1 MPYIG
6 QGLTEGRRRAHN
18 FVATAGQTTFSAT
31 YDAGFI
37 DVYQNGILLTASDY
51 TATNGNTVV
60 LGVGA
65 SANDEITIIAHQ
77 IFSISDTVSAGQG
90 GSFGGAID
98 VTGNITTTGSL
109 RGPSSFTIDPATHGD
124 NTGTV
129 VIAGDLT
136 VNGTTTTINS
146 TTLTVDD
153 KNIIIASGTS
163 NSSTADGSGLT
174 IDLGSDGT
182 ATMTYTHAT
191 TSIDFNKDIKSTGA
205 KFADNAEARFGTGED
220 LRIFHDG
227 TNNIIRGMARPTW
240 IQTDNTIFLTK
251 NAASETMAKF
261 IGDGAVELYHN
272 NVKKFETTSD
282 GIDITGDLTL
292 TSTDAGSGVD
302 PTLTLYRNSASPNS
316 WDSTGEIVFKGRNDA
331 SQDVEYSRING
342 MIEDKT
348 DGTENGRIQFWNMRN
363 GTLQESI
370 YLDSWGNLHFKGDNA
385 RIIWNDLNG
394 TTYDAYLGWNNL
406 TAQRN
411 INFPDADG
419 TLVIADS
426 SGNVGIGTDNPS
438 ALQQNYIDSGSANLA
453 LRLTQNNSGQGIWME
468 FQPGNNTDDWQI
480 GANSA
485 GLAIY
490 NATDSRYDMVIKN
503 DGNVGIGTQSPEY
516 PLQVSGANVTSGG
529 GSATL
534 GIYDTGTAYNGTNPG
549 GGIAFRGK
557 YNNGGSLTNFATV
570 QGVKENTTDGN
581 YATALRFTTRA
592 NGGNLSEKMRID
604 SSGNVGIGM
613 TPSGYLT
620 NGYNLRL
627 YGGTQTYLAFNN
639 STHTTQVLGGFVI
652 GNDAGAARITQRENQ
667 PIIIATNDT
676 TAMTISNTGNVGIG
690 VASPAEPLDVQGADS
705 GIIVRS
711 AVANR
716 PKITLINGT
725 TGMLTL
731 SANGTY
737 AAIGDGTDAN
747 RYMSFKDGYIG
758 IGTTNPSA
766 DLHVEKGSNGN
777 SGHFKMGHSRQR
789 RGSVGISSS
798 QSRWYKVM
806 NYASG
811 EIFTGV
817 AQLFHQRGGGYN
829 QTGAY
834 RTYNMSVAGYNNGI
848 YGPSNATGD
857 SGEGGNGTLEFG
869 SDEALYLRVNS
880 SVYGGSIYFT
890 FTGTGNG
897 VSGGWAF
904 NSSSYSTSLP

>member
-1 MPYIG
+1 
-6 QGLTEGRRRAHN
+6 
-18 FVATAGQTTFSAT
+18 
-31 YDAGFI
+31 
-37 DVYQNGILLTASDY
+37 
-51 TATNGNTVV
+51 
-60 LGVGA
+60 
-65 SANDEITIIAHQ
+65 
-77 IFSISDTVSAGQG
+77 
-90 GSFGGAID
+90 
-98 VTGNITTTGSL
+98 
-109 RGPSSFTIDPATHGD
+109 
-124 NTGTV
+124 
-129 VIAGDLT
+129 
-136 VNGTTTTINS
+136 
-146 TTLTVDD
+146 
-153 KNIIIASGTS
+153 
-163 NSSTADGSGLT
+163 
-174 IDLGSDGT
+174 
-182 ATMTYTHAT
+182 
-191 TSIDFNKDIKSTGA
+191 
-205 KFADNAEARFGTGED
+205 
-220 LRIFHDG
+220 
-227 TNNIIRGMARPTW
+227 
-240 IQTDNTIFLTK
+240 
-251 NAASETMAKF
+251 
-261 IGDGAVELYHN
+261 
-272 NVKKFETTSD
+272 
-282 GIDITGDLTL
+282 
-292 TSTDAGSGVD
+292 
-302 PTLTLYRNSASPNS
+302 
-316 WDSTGEIVFKGRNDA
+316 
-331 SQDVEYSRING
+331 
-342 MIEDKT
+342 
-348 DGTENGRIQFWNMRN
+348 
-363 GTLQESI
+363 
-370 YLDSWGNLHFKGDNA
+370 
-385 RIIWNDLNG
+385 
-394 TTYDAYLGWNNL
+394 
-406 TAQRN
+406 
-411 INFPDADG
+411 
-419 TLVIADS
+419 
-426 SGNVGIGTDNPS
+426 
-438 ALQQNYIDSGSANLA
+438 NLA

-766 DLHVEKGSNGN
+766 
-777 SGHFKMGHSRQR
+777 
-789 RGSVGISSS
+789 
-798 QSRWYKVM
+798 
-806 NYASG
+806 
-811 EIFTGV
+811 
-817 AQLFHQRGGGYN
+817 
-829 QTGAY
+829 
-834 RTYNMSVAGYNNGI
+834 
-848 YGPSNATGD
+848 
-857 SGEGGNGTLEFG
+857 
-869 SDEALYLRVNS
+869 
-880 SVYGGSIYFT
+880 
-890 FTGTGNG
+890 
-897 VSGGWAF
+897 
-904 NSSSYSTSLP
+904 